1 MKMQN
6 KKSNDVLDRKNHL
19 KQLQDNKKR
28 RKNEPIIERIIDK
41 ENEKPKILIVCEG
54 KNTEKDYFDKFKKS
68 SLDLK
73 IVGLGDNTLSLVNK
87 TISLKDKKNIGFYEE
102 VWCVFDADPKPNNPN
117 QLKNFNDAIF
127 QAEKNNINVAYSHQA
142 FEYWLLLHFN
152 DYQGEPMNRNL
163 YKKQLNKF
171 LIPFGLKYDDSTDER
186 GKSISNEFFD
196 VMLSYEKNGKRRIC
210 TAIERAERIFESK
223 NSHSNPAKNES
234 CSTIFLLVKRIL
246 GIDKENLCSSIKF

>member
-6 KKSNDVLDRKNHL
+6 KKSNDILDRKNHL
-19 KQLQDNKKR
+19 KKLQDNKKR
-28 RKNEPIIERIIDK
+28 RRNEPIIERAIGK

-68 SLDLK
+68 SLKLE
-73 IVGLGDNTLSLVNK
+73 VLGEGNNTVSLVNK
-87 TISLKDKKNIGFYEE
+87 TINKRNQKAMNYYEE
-102 VWCVFDADPKPNNPN
+102 VWCVFDADPKPDNPN

-127 QAEKNNINVAYSHQA
+127 LAEKNNIKVAYSHQA

-163 YKKQLNKF
+163 YKKQLNRF
-171 LIPFGLKYDDSTDER
+171 LSKFGLKYDDSSDER

-196 VMLSYEKNGKRRIC
+196 VMLSYENGKRRIC